1 MLLAVFAYRLDMGV
15 GKRRVKN
22 DSEYF
27 GLSYWKNLTDQLN
40 NDERLSGKIGYN
52 IIELKQ
58 KVIFLRQFIFSRH
71 FIEDKCIN
79 P

>member
-1 MLLAVFAYRLDMGV
+1 MWERG
-15 GKRRVKN
+15 VKN
-22 DSEYF
+22 DSEDF

-40 NDERLSGKIGYN
+40 NDERLSGKIGFN

-79 P
+79 PKSIAGCIFT